1 MAAAADA
8 AVRAKAK
15 IHSPS
20 RVFAGLGVYV
30 GEGFA
35 LGIEPMSR
43 KVAEA
48 TQNIVEIPTLS
59 TDMRMRASG
68 ALDSELSGDYS
79 YNRNATYT
87 IVVPVEYN
95 GREAARVT
103 AEFTQKELE
112 SRESMKMRLKGERS
126 HV

>member
-1 MAAAADA
+1 
-8 AVRAKAK
+8 
-15 IHSPS
+15 
-20 RVFAGLGVYV
+20 
-30 GEGFA
+30 
-35 LGIEPMSR
+35 MSR

-48 TQNIVEIPTLS
+48 TQDIVDIPTLS
-59 TDMRMRASG
+59 TDMRMRFSG
-68 ALDSELSGDYS
+68 AGDYELSGDHSYS
-79 YNRNATYT
+79 SNATYT

-112 SRESMKMRLKGERS
+112 SRESMRMRLKGERS